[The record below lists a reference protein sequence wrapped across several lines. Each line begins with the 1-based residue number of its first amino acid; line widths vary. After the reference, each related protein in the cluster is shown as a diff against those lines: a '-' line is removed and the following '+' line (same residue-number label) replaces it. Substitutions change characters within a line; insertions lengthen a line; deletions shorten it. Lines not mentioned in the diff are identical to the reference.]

1 MEISGKSVNLF
12 FANFLQENYNSTLLL
27 LHNERW
33 YSCILK
39 CLQYWVKEF
48 REVQDILL
56 SVVNL
61 LVYVLVQ
68 CYPWF
73 KFYFLSFQTCLRDLE
88 SCLGKRANG
97 RFKLRF
103 SQNRICADKNT
114 PNQFLWIKLMWNYE
128 FWCRSN
134 EQYHKNKGKLGYIC
148 CSPKSD
154 FESLFHH
161 TLPYPRTIGK

>member
-1 MEISGKSVNLF
+1 MEISGKPVNLF

-48 REVQDILL
+48 KEKQDILL
-56 SVVNL
+56 SVINL

-73 KFYFLSFQTCLRDLE
+73 KFYFLSFQTRLRDLE
-88 SCLGKRANG
+88 SCLGKR
-97 RFKLRF
+97 
-103 SQNRICADKNT
+103 QMADSNWDFHKT
-114 PNQFLWIKLMWNYE
+114 EYVQIK
-128 FWCRSN
+128 
-134 EQYHKNKGKLGYIC
+134 
-148 CSPKSD
+148 
-154 FESLFHH
+154 
-161 TLPYPRTIGK
+161 TLQTNSFG